1 MTSDDAD
8 LISVLSDR
16 DVVALTLWGEA
27 RGEDIGGR
35 IAVANVIRNRAA
47 GHRFGTTAREV
58 CLWPH
63 QFSCWTNVGG
73 ADSNFRLV
81 LATARFVATGD
92 RPGPLVRECQWIS
105 QGLLTDSFV
114 DNTHGATH
122 YLTAT
127 LYATAPPSWATSARV
142 LAHIG
147 NHIFLR
153 AA

>member
-1 MTSDDAD
+1 MTSEDAD

-16 DVVALTLWGEA
+16 DVIALTLWGEA
-27 RGEDIGGR
+27 RSEGPEGR
-35 IAVANVIRNRAA
+35 LAVANVIRNRATA
-47 GHRFGTTAREV
+47 HKFGTTAREV
-58 CLWPH
+58 CLWPY
-63 QFSCWTNVGG
+63 QFSCWMQAGG
-73 ADSNFRLV
+73 AENFGLV
-81 LATARFVATGD
+81 LDTARFLSAGN
-92 RPGPLVRECQWIS
+92 RPGPLVRECQWIA

-122 YLTAT
+122 YLTAS
-127 LYATAPPSWATSARV
+127 LYAAAPPTWAVSARV